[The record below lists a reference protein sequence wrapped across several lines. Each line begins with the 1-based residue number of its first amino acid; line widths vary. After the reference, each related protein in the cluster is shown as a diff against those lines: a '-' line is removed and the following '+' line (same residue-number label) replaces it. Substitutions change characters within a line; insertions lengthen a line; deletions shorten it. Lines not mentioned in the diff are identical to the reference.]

1 MAVVGAGLMGRW
13 HTHYAQ
19 LLGAEVAAVVDG
31 LPQSASS
38 LARRTRNAAVF
49 HDMGAMLEAIRPDV
63 VHVCTPLA
71 THLPLAMQA
80 VGAGAHAL
88 VEKPLTPMASEDRG
102 LLQWAREKRVH
113 VCPVHQFAFQRGVAR
128 ACEAL
133 EHLGEALHASF
144 TICSAGGGAQG
155 GAALDAIV
163 AEILPHPFSV
173 LQVLWPRHPIR
184 PDDWSAQ
191 SPRHGE
197 LNVQGKAGE
206 MPVGVRVSMNAR
218 PTRCEMEVLCSDGSI
233 HLNFF
238 HGSAVVRHGKPSR
251 LDKIAQPF
259 RFAAKT
265 VGVSA
270 ATLAGRA
277 LRREM
282 AYPGLGT
289 LIERFYAAARGSGD
303 NPISAEDALAVAIVR
318 EHVIRQAIPGAL
330 PESSAG
336 RECRA

>member
-1 MAVVGAGLMGRW
+1 MGRW

-31 LPQSASS
+31 SSQAAAS
-38 LARRTRNAAVF
+38 LARRTRKAAVF
-49 HDMGAMLEAIRPDV
+49 DDMGTMLATIRPDV

-71 THLPLAMQA
+71 SHLPLALQA
-80 VGAGAHAL
+80 IGARAHAL
-88 VEKPLTPMASEDRG
+88 VEKPLTPMASQAGE
-102 LLQWAREKRVH
+102 LLESAREKSLH

-128 ACEAL
+128 AARAL
-133 EHLGEALHASF
+133 EHLGEPLDVSF
-144 TICSAGGGAQG
+144 TICSAGGGAQT

-163 AEILPHPFSV
+163 AEILPHPLSV
-173 LQVLWPRHPIR
+173 LQVLWPGNPLRS
-184 PDDWSAQ
+184 DDWSAQ

-197 LNVQGKAGE
+197 LNVQGRSGE
-206 MPVGVRVSMNAR
+206 IPVGVRVSMNAR
-218 PTRCEMEVLCSDGSI
+218 PTRCEMEVLCRDGSI

-238 HGSAVVRHGKPSR
+238 HGSAVIRQGVPSR

-265 VGVSA
+265 VGVAA

-277 LRREM
+277 LRREL

-289 LIERFYAAARGSGD
+289 LIERFYAAARGSRD
-303 NPISAEDALAVAIVR
+303 NPISAEDALAVALVR
-318 EHVIRQAIPGAL
+318 EHVIRLAIPGVL
-330 PESSAG
+330 HESGAG
-336 RECRA
+336 RECGA